1 MRKRVT
7 TIVVSLSV
15 LAGFVFA
22 GSSGMPVVQVPFKPA
37 APQTQSRNSQSDN
50 DKMIDL
56 KSDDGFQREIGGV
69 KLQILVGNVAAHHNG
84 AVITCDSAVRHSDS
98 RLECFGNVLINKGTT
113 YIYGDRAEY
122 DRTRNEA
129 RVYSQIV
136 KVLDREATLYTY
148 NFLFNTQTNVG
159 EYYGGGVVVDED
171 NMLES
176 DRGYYYS
183 DIKDIVC
190 VDNVEMRNDTYKMK
204 GDSVIY
210 NVETNKAKFFTN
222 TNIWNEKEQE
232 YLYADCG
239 AFDRDS
245 QQYTLTLNGYIL
257 TEKQELWSDSLD
269 YYRDRGYVLLKN
281 NIQIDD
287 IEHKMLAFGDW
298 GEYWKEPGNVL
309 LTREPSVVSYDLE
322 QGDSVFL
329 RADSMFLYTR
339 NTEAERREKE
349 SKALLESD
357 TKGKETKA
365 ENGEKE
371 TKVTQKE
378 TSESPKV
385 QQKENRNSRSIENA
399 PKIPETDKSEIDR
412 VEKSDSLAFDS
423 PKTDSLAT
431 DSLKVDSVAVDT
443 LTKAQRKAMLREQQK
458 KEREELR
465 KVKAEELR
473 KKLDEI
479 ADRRQAKRTAL
490 LRKMA
495 AADSVRRERAAERAE
510 AKLQRS
516 LAKLARKKIK
526 LAPADSATVAKAD
539 STLMAEY
546 ALTDSVAN
554 NVLDSLLAIYFPK
567 EQTDSLAADTLA
579 KDSIYRMILG
589 YRNVRMYRSDFQSVC
604 DSIVATSID
613 SIIHLY
619 IEPVLWNDNNQV
631 TSEIMHIITRNQ
643 QIVRADFEGKPLT
656 IAEIDT
662 AHYNQ
667 VAGKEMS
674 AHFRDNQIYRNDV
687 NGNVRT
693 IYYIEE
699 NDPPEITMMAY
710 VESADM
716 SSYIENKQVTGITY
730 RGNPTY
736 KFYPLDKIPESQPLR
751 LDGFKWEKGRRPAR
765 DSVFTRKI
773 RPSLREAKSALEKPR
788 FPINEQLE
796 RNKERYIRN
805 HSWSDRTDTLTVETI
820 EWLESISSIF

>member
-1 MRKRVT
+1 
-7 TIVVSLSV
+7 
-15 LAGFVFA
+15 
-22 GSSGMPVVQVPFKPA
+22 
-37 APQTQSRNSQSDN
+37 
-50 DKMIDL
+50 MIDL
-56 KSDDGFQREIGGV
+56 KSDDGFQREVGGAKV
-69 KLQILVGNVAAHHNG
+69 QILVGNVAAHHNG

-122 DRTRNEA
+122 DRTRDEA
-129 RVYSQIV
+129 RVYSNII

-148 NFLFNTQTNVG
+148 NFLFNTKTNVG
-159 EYYGGGVVVDED
+159 EYYGGGVVIDED

-176 DRGYYYS
+176 ERGYYYS

-190 VDNVEMRNDTYKMK
+190 VDNVEMRNDTYTMK

-210 NVETNKAKFFTN
+210 NVETNRAKFFTN
-222 TNIWNEKEQE
+222 TNIWNEKERE
-232 YLYADCG
+232 YLYADRG

-245 QQYTLTLNGYIL
+245 QLYTLTLNGYIL

-269 YYRDRGYVLLKN
+269 YHRDRGYVLLKN

-287 IEHKMLAFGDW
+287 SEHKMLAFGDW
-298 GEYWKEPGNVL
+298 GEYWKEPGNVI
-309 LTREPSVVSYDLE
+309 LTNEPSVVSYDLE

-329 RADSMFLYTR
+329 RADSMFLYTK
-339 NTEAERREKE
+339 NIEAERREKE
-349 SKALLESD
+349 RKALLESD
-357 TKGKETKA
+357 TKGKEKKV
-365 ENGEKE
+365 ENEE
-371 TKVTQKE
+371 NSAKVIQKE
-378 TSESPKV
+378 TSGEPKV
-385 QQKENRNSRSIENA
+385 QQKESRKETNGENQVEN
-399 PKIPETDKSEIDR
+399 PEHSESGNTDDGNEIKEAKNTETATA
-412 VEKSDSLAFDS
+412 EKSDSPAVDS
-423 PKTDSLAT
+423 TKADSLKN

-458 KEREELR
+458 KERAEQR
-465 KVKAEELR
+465 KIKAEALR

-479 ADRRQAKRTAL
+479 ADRRQAKRTAQ
-490 LRKMA
+490 LRKME
-495 AADSVRRERAAERAE
+495 AADSVRRARAAERAE
-510 AKLQRS
+510 ARLQRS
-516 LAKLARKKIK
+516 LAKLARKKIR
-526 LAPADSATVAKAD
+526 LVPADSATVAKAD

-546 ALTDSVAN
+546 NLADSLATQ
-554 NVLDSLLAIYFPK
+554 VLDSLLAIYYPK
-567 EQTDSLAADTLA
+567 EQMDSLAADTLA
-579 KDSIYRMILG
+579 KDSIYRLILG

-716 SSYIENKQVTGITY
+716 SSYIEDKHVTGITY

-751 LDGFKWEKGRRPAR
+751 LDGFKWEKERRPAR

-773 RPSLREAKSALEKPR
+773 RASLREAKSALAKPR
-788 FPINEQLE
+788 FPINERLE

-805 HSWSDRTDTLTVETI
+805 HSWSDRTDTLSVETI
-820 EWLESISSIF
+820 EWLESLSTLF